1 MKLMRSLLFVPGH
14 KEGWPEKATASGA
27 DGIILDLE
35 DAVPA
40 NLKEEARGIVA
51 ASIARIAEKHPQI
64 GIYVRINALE
74 TGMAGF
80 DLEKIVVPGLSGV
93 LLPKSYGPRDV
104 ISCDAL
110 LTHFELKNGLASGSL
125 GIITPLETAQ
135 AYASCEDILAASPR
149 VETLFAGASPGG
161 DVERSIGY
169 QFTPEGLE
177 TLYLR
182 SRAQLAVRASGRQ
195 FSLTGVWQDIANL
208 EGARAFAERSRR
220 IGFTGLVLI
229 HPSHVAIANEVFS
242 PSAQEVKFFKGL
254 IEAFEDAEARGVAA
268 VVYEGIHIDYAHVRR
283 ARDVIAMYD
292 KLRKQE

>member
-1 MKLMRSLLFVPGH
+1 MRLMRSLLFVPGH
-14 KEGWPEKATASGA
+14 KEGWPEKAAASGA

-40 NLKEEARGIVA
+40 NLKQEAREIVA
-51 ASIARIAEKHPQI
+51 NSIERIAGTHPQI

-74 TGMAGF
+74 TGMTGF
-80 DLEKIVVPGLSGV
+80 DIERVAVPGLSGV

-110 LTHFELKNGLASGSL
+110 LTHFEIRNGLTRGSL

-135 AYASCEDILAASPR
+135 AYAACEDILAASPR

-195 FSLTGVWQDIANL
+195 FSLTGVWQDICDI

-229 HPSHVAIANEVFS
+229 HPIHVAIANEVFS
-242 PSAQEVKFFKGL
+242 PTTQEVKFFEGL
-254 IEAFEDAEARGVAA
+254 IEAFEAAEAQGVAA

-283 ARDVIAMYD
+283 ARDVIAMYNHI
-292 KLRKQE
+292 RGGR